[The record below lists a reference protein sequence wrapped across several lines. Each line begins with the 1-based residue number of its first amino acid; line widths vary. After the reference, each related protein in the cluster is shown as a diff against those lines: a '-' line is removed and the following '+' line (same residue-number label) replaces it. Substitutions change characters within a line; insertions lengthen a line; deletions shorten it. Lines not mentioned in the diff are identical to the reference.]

1 MCAASSRTR
10 RRRVLVVD
18 DHPDSAEASCL
29 LLTLLG
35 HEACAATSGK
45 QALVEV
51 ERWHPDVVI
60 CDIDLPDINGYDIAR
75 TIRNRHGSELYLAAL
90 TGWAQPVDRE
100 RALAAGFD
108 QHLVKPA
115 SAERMQAVMDRV
127 DPLTA
132 DGRRCTRRDR

>member
-1 MCAASSRTR
+1 MYPRSSNTR

-35 HEACAATSGK
+35 HEARAATSGV

-60 CDIDLPDINGYDIAR
+60 CDIGLPDISGYEIAR
-75 TIRNRHGSELYLAAL
+75 TIRRRHGTELYLAAL
-90 TGWAQPVDRE
+90 TGWAQPIDRA

-108 QHLVKPA
+108 RHLVKPA
-115 SAERMQAVMDRV
+115 SAEHMQAVMDGF
-127 DPLTA
+127 DPLPA
-132 DGRRCTRRDR
+132 GGRRCTAPDR